1 MVILFFRSPPPY
13 PHSIAQYN
21 HLPPAKSNL
30 AMEHMNIYEHP
41 PEFAIKK
48 RTKKQ
53 SISDFPPGAF
63 DFGKIDTPPQ
73 LDVLENVANWK

>member
-1 MVILFFRSPPPY
+1 
-13 PHSIAQYN
+13 
-21 HLPPAKSNL
+21 
-30 AMEHMNIYEHP
+30 MEHMNIYEHP